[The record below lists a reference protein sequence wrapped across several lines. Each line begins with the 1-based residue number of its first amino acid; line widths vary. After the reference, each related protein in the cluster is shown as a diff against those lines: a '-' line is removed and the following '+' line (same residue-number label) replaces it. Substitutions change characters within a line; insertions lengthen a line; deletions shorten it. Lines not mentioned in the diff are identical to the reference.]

1 MYDHTCISTQ
11 ALQDLRLATLCGNP
25 YRRSFVHLTKLKTG
39 GCNMVCV
46 LCICKGGGG
55 HWCIS
60 RLKIRKICR
69 ILVNIWKFNRL
80 SLKPFVCKSCYL
92 QFNSLANGKRGW
104 VSIFMYMY
112 YELAPPPPPMQ
123 IKNKFRDV
131 CLRLG
136 FSKPSLVENKH
147 FQIFHTQIQT
157 YEYSRVWIN
166 LIPSSTKIE
175 SWYFYTPLQW
185 SAANNLPVLDIFS
198 K

>member
-1 MYDHTCISTQ
+1 MCWLFVFNFLENVYIFAYSFTYIVFHMYDHTCISTQ

-39 GCNMVCV
+39 GCNMVWA

-92 QFNSLANGKRGW
+92 QFNSLANGKRGVGVDIHVHVLW
-104 VSIFMYMY
+104 TW
-112 YELAPPPPPMQ
+112 APPPSHA
-123 IKNKFRDV
+123 D
-131 CLRLG
+131 
-136 FSKPSLVENKH
+136 
-147 FQIFHTQIQT
+147 
-157 YEYSRVWIN
+157 
-166 LIPSSTKIE
+166 
-175 SWYFYTPLQW
+175 
-185 SAANNLPVLDIFS
+185 
-198 K
+198 